1 MKYIF
6 VDAYNVIN
14 SWKEL
19 KKIKDYNL
27 EMSREQLLDILN
39 NYASYN
45 QYRIYVVFDAHQTD
59 GAENIEKINNNLIV
73 VFTREGETADSFIE
87 RYINDLGRKID
98 VSVVTSDSL
107 EQQLIFQRGATRIS
121 SLEFYSQVKETENN
135 IKNKIKKE
143 FSKRG
148 NRLEE
153 VLQEDL
159 LEKLEKI
166 RRST

>member
-14 SWKEL
+14 SWQEL
-19 KKIKDYNL
+19 KRIKDYNL

-45 QYRIYVVFDAHQTD
+45 QYRIYAVFDAHQTE
-59 GAENIEKINNNLIV
+59 APENVQQINKNLIV
-73 VFTREGETADSFIE
+73 VFTKEGETADSFIE
-87 RYINDLGRKID
+87 KSINDLGRKID

-107 EQQLIFQRGATRIS
+107 EQQLIFQRGAIRIS
-121 SLEFYSQVKETENN
+121 SLEFYVQVKETEKN
-135 IKNKIKKE
+135 IKKKIKE
-143 FSKRG
+143 QFSNRG
-148 NRLEE
+148 NRLGEII
-153 VLQEDL
+153 QEDL

>member
-45 QYRIYVVFDAHQTD
+45 QYRIYVVFDAHQTE
-59 GAENIEKINNNLIV
+59 GIEKIEKINNNLIV
-73 VFTREGETADSFIE
+73 VFTKEGETADSFIE
-87 RYINDLGRKID
+87 KSINDLGRKID
-98 VSVVTSDSL
+98 VSVVTSDLL

-121 SLEFYSQVKETENN
+121 SLEFYTQVKETEKN
-135 IKNKIKKE
+135 IKQKIKRE
-143 FSKRG
+143 FSNKG
-148 NRLEE
+148 NRLGE
-153 VLQEDL
+153 VIEKDL
-159 LEKLEKI
+159 IEKFEKI
-166 RRST
+166 RIIK

>member
-39 NYASYN
+39 NYATYN
-45 QYRIYVVFDAHQTD
+45 QYRIYVVWCTSNRR
-59 GAENIEKINNNLIV
+59 GRKYRKINDNLIV
-73 VFTREGETADSFIE
+73 VFTKEGETADSFIE
-87 RYINDLGRKID
+87 RSINDLGRKID

-121 SLEFYSQVKETENN
+121 SLEFYSQVKETE
-135 IKNKIKKE
+135 K
-143 FSKRG
+143 
-148 NRLEE
+148 
-153 VLQEDL
+153 
-159 LEKLEKI
+159 
-166 RRST
+166 T

>member
-19 KKIKDYNL
+19 KKLKDYNL
-27 EMSREQLLDILN
+27 QMSREQLLDILN

-45 QYRIYVVFDAHQTD
+45 QYLIYAVFDAHQTE
-59 GAENIEKINNNLIV
+59 GAENIEKISKNLIV
-73 VFTREGETADSFIE
+73 VFTKEGETADSFIE
-87 RYINDLGRKID
+87 RSINDLGRKIE
-98 VSVVTSDSL
+98 VAVVTSDSL

-121 SLEFYSQVKETENN
+121 SLEFYSEVKETEKN
-135 IKNKIKKE
+135 IKERIKKD
-143 FSKRG
+143 FSSKG
-148 NRLEE
+148 NRLGEI
-153 VLQEDL
+153 LHEDL